1 MKRLCASAL
10 VVLLAA
16 GPALAQTPSLED
28 VRRSF
33 VVTEGML
40 LDRGGQPL
48 HELRVIDRGRRLE
61 WAALHEISPA
71 VLDAIVRAEDK
82 RFFRHGGVDWLALS
96 DAALDTFLRSRPRG
110 ASTITMQ
117 VAAQVDESLMP
128 RGGRRSIG
136 QKWDQ
141 IKAAQELEETWSK
154 KQILEAYLNLST
166 FRGELQ
172 GIASAARGLFAKH
185 PSGLTEAESLLL
197 AALLR
202 GPNTRPEEAARRAC
216 GLASAMDSEVPCAR
230 LVALANE
237 ALGRAPRIL
246 AQADFAPHV
255 ARMLLSAKQPQ
266 VQSTLDGTIQRHA
279 LDTLQRHLADLAERG
294 VADGAVLVADNRNGE
309 VLAYVGNAG
318 NSASAFYVDGVRAA
332 RQAGSTLKPVL
343 YGMALE
349 QKLITAASLADDSR
363 VNLIT
368 PTGMYVP
375 QNYDRDFKGLVS
387 VRTALSSSLNIPAV
401 RTLMLV
407 GVDPFAARLRA
418 FGFDQVT
425 ADGDFYGYS
434 LALGSA
440 EVTLWELVNAYRAIA
455 NGGRWSPLSVESTRA
470 RSRRV
475 MEEPATFIVADILS
489 DRGARSVTFGLD
501 SALSSRHWAA
511 VKTGT
516 SKDMRDNWCIG
527 FTDRYTVGVWVGN
540 FDGSPMHDVSGVT
553 GAAPVWLEVV
563 NFLHRDRPSVAPSVP
578 AGIVSAEVSFERDVE
593 PWRHEYFIA
602 GTELARVQAKSP
614 GLTRV
619 GIAYPGDGSILAIDP
634 DIPQAVQRVHFQM
647 RPEAFGY
654 RWKLNGTLMA
664 GDADATFWPP
674 QPGTHRLAL
683 IDASGEEVD
692 SVRFEVRG
700 YRAQISA
707 AQNAE

>member
-1 MKRLCASAL
+1 MKRLCAPAL
-10 VVLLAA
+10 LALLAA
-16 GPALAQTPSLED
+16 GAALAQTPTLDD

-40 LDRGGQPL
+40 LDRGGQLL

-61 WAALHEISPA
+61 WAALDEISPA

-128 RGGRRSIG
+128 RGGRRSVG

-141 IKAAQELEETWSK
+141 IKAAQALEETWSK

-216 GLASAMDSEVPCAR
+216 GLASAMDSDVPCAR
-230 LVALANE
+230 LTALANE
-237 ALGRAPRIL
+237 ALGRAPRVL

-266 VQSTLDGTIQRHA
+266 VRSTLDGTIQRHA

-294 VADGAVLVADNRNGE
+294 VADGAVLVADNRSGE

-349 QKLITAASLADDSR
+349 QKLVTAASLAEDSP

-425 ADGDFYGYS
+425 GDGDFYGYS

-455 NGGRWSPLSVESTRA
+455 NGGRWSPLSVESTRT

-475 MEEPATFIVADILS
+475 MEQPATFIVADILA
-489 DRGARSVTFGLD
+489 DRGARSPTFGLD

-527 FTDRYTVGVWVGN
+527 FTNRYTVGVWVGN

-553 GAAPVWLEVV
+553 GAAPVWLDVV
-563 NFLHRDRPSVAPSVP
+563 NFLHRDRPSVSPPVP

-593 PWRHEYFIA
+593 PRRQEYFMT

-614 GLTRV
+614 GSTRV

-634 DIPQAVQRVHFQM
+634 DIPHAVQRVRFQM
-647 RPEAFGY
+647 RPEASGY
-654 RWKLNGTLMA
+654 RWKLNGTVMA
-664 GDADATFWPP
+664 GDADATFWRP
-674 QPGTHRLAL
+674 QTGRHRLAL

-707 AQNAE
+707 VQDAE